1 MKLKIPAGPFEA
13 LLFDC
18 DGTIADSM
26 PLHYL
31 AWQEALAPYGA
42 HFPKDLFYAWA
53 GIPVPKTVE
62 MIGEK
67 FSIPLPPLAVTEARE
82 AAYLRRLPEITAVA
96 AVKEEI
102 LRNHGRV
109 KMAVVSG
116 SPRESVERTLGFLG
130 LGAYFPVIVG
140 GGDTPRGKPH
150 PDPFLRAA
158 ELLGADP
165 ARCLVFEDGALGIEA
180 AKAAGMKW
188 VYVPTAEGAQ
198 TAEGV

>member
-1 MKLKIPAGPFEA
+1 LNLLIPPGPFGA
-13 LLFDC
+13 YLFDC

-26 PLHYL
+26 PLHFI

-42 HFPKDLFYAWA
+42 SFPKDLFYAWA

-62 MIGEK
+62 MISAK
-67 FSIPLPPLAVTEARE
+67 FGIPLPPATVTEARE
-82 AAYLRRLPEITAVA
+82 AAYLRRLPEIKPVA

-102 LRNHGRV
+102 LRNAG
-109 KMAVVSG
+109 KLPMAVVSG

-130 LGAYFPVIVG
+130 LRDYFPVIVG

-158 ELLGADP
+158 RELGAEP
-165 ARCLVFEDGALGIEA
+165 ARCLVLPPKGFRPSFLLPESVVDNPA
-180 AKAAGMKW
+180 
-188 VYVPTAEGAQ
+188 
-198 TAEGV
+198 